1 MRARFCVCVCA
12 PNCALPPC
20 EKYKR
25 KKSGASPWRDTHLEI
40 VISRCHLEAISKQ
53 SRKRERVDEEEQ
65 RERDGCLF
73 LETSWKRQETP
84 TLKPQPPLSS
94 STQIS
99 TREGLSLDNLPRSES
114 MGPSRAYGRVTRPP
128 PPPPVL
134 FGRLVVCVGYS
145 VRIIYS
151 STYSNFYVRDVRC
164 RP

>member
-1 MRARFCVCVCA
+1 MCVCVRRI
-12 PNCALPPC
+12 ALYRRARSTK
-20 EKYKR
+20 ER
-25 KKSGASPWRDTHLEI
+25 SRALLHGEI
-40 VISRCHLEAISKQ
+40 HISRCHLEMSSRSNLEAISKQ

-128 PPPPVL
+128 PPPP
-134 FGRLVVCVGYS
+134 FCLVVWSS
-145 VRIIYS
+145 VWDIP
-151 STYSNFYVRDVRC
+151 YV
-164 RP
+164 